1 MAIPAGESHPALK
14 VYSYTAGEESTPV
27 YVGVGTDEGE
37 TVYYAVTKTETAE
50 GSAVYSVGAKLELGG
65 TKWVAAAPDESDTK
79 EYDVPVGFN
88 GEIDTMEFSGSS
100 YRHMALLT
108 TSGDTPEAELPTY
121 TGYEEYWMLVPTGEE
136 ENADT
141 QYFTK
146 PGDTFEP
153 ADLTPQQEEALRYV
167 YVGSGEG
174 VLIVNAAEE
183 GSDGPGADDDR
194 YVTYAVSG
202 GTLSAPTVFW
212 GEADTGLYA
221 TDGEG
226 QETLYA
232 GSTGLTVE
240 RETVTQEQ
248 TGTTTASYG
257 GTEITVAAKTTVDTS
272 ILFTFANLTTGGSE
286 SVQAGADGTATW
298 QAAVPGMYRITATA
312 QATET
317 AASSTSA
324 ALYYYAGSVSEG
336 ATTEYRLVVSKG
348 SAPASSMVYDGSSV
362 ALTLQSRTAAT
373 ANGGT
378 VTSPSGSWQD
388 VEDNVSY
395 TVLNLS
401 GSDGEAAA
409 MEGSAYRPQAAGT
422 YRFTASLGGAQVA
435 TAQLE
440 VTRAEITIA
449 PAWEGMEDETVPA
462 ELDDIQLTASGG
474 FLTADQS
481 LLERA
486 IAVQCDLYGSDGAI
500 RDVGGVYDVTLSY
513 KSDGEGAAAA
523 AELQS
528 KYNIT
533 LASGEITYL
542 SHSAVVNYSA
552 GENGTLQ
559 AQYVENS
566 EYGFVS
572 GASIP
577 VSYGLR
583 FVATPAVGFQFA
595 EWTVT
600 LNGTAVAWEDEAF
613 QGIVTFTETESAAI
627 LRVSSLEA
635 LIQAVQGESEGSGED
650 AAPVLQVQAAF
661 TSQNRT
667 VTFSADESTP
677 NGTVTAQQDG
687 QSLNSGVSVAHGST
701 ATFTATPNEGYVVE
715 SWVVNGRMEQ
725 NPDGTYYT
733 GTTLEREITEDTE
746 VKVTFAAEEQYAV
759 SYEVVDENNQP
770 VSGVAVTVEGLTDGK
785 VTKGGNVAFTAQ
797 PSVGVVIQRWEVKR
811 GEGEWETVSAS
822 ANRYTLYNV
831 QADTNV
837 RIVASG
843 GGSNRYTLTFGV
855 VDDTSSPVTGGT
867 LTATSNGVTLETGT
881 EYPSYTNVD
890 FTFTEA
896 EAYEVVEWKVN
907 TDTVQEGRD
916 RLTYTLE
923 NPSADTTVNV
933 VVREKPSVTVN
944 EVSNGT
950 VDVTYTLD
958 GETVQPS
965 ENGYVYTGTGIS
977 VTLAPATGYVVNA
990 GAMEATYGVDVSY
1003 TDSSG
1008 ATTDNMTYTID
1019 NVQSD
1024 VTIVPVW
1031 EQLAAYT
1038 VGYYVVDTIGNGSG
1052 TNGTLSASVER
1063 KGMDSYENSEFVSG
1077 NTAYD
1082 GSTAAFT
1089 ASPEN
1094 GYIVQEWQV
1103 DGEVQAGNTSNTLT
1117 LSASEL
1123 TADTTVTVQFR
1134 EIGDKVTIS
1143 AGENGEI
1150 TSAIAG
1156 GVDQI
1161 DNMETGFTLDEGA
1174 SVTITAQPET
1184 GYEVASWSVNGERIE
1199 NTQGQNTFTYTSQS
1213 VNTGAAI
1220 SVEFQQVTYAVS
1232 WSAAG
1237 GTVTADGYTGT
1248 SADIRGGTEVS
1259 FTAEPAYG
1267 YELTGWTVNGEP
1279 QNGESDETFTWTVPN
1294 GQVADPAVS
1303 SYQIEALFELVDT
1316 DYTLTYTVAGSG
1328 GTISVPGGENG
1339 SVTVSHGGSI
1349 TFTAAPDQYYHVNE
1363 WMVDGE
1369 PVTEGVSADRTTL
1382 TLTNVTAAHT
1392 IAVSFTGAVRYDVNY
1407 AVEGSGGTVSATAN
1421 GESIASDTTVQVLGG
1436 SKLVFTA
1443 APEEKYM
1450 VARWTVNGEEV
1461 TRGNMA
1467 AYGMTSPYQ
1476 NTLTVENLT
1485 SALTVRV
1492 FFEVYNGYLIPENG
1506 AGYTITDVVRTP
1518 GETYEGATTNEI
1530 RKGGDV
1536 TFTVGLNVEGGYAN
1550 FSKLVINGYDCLEQT
1565 GTAAGCDSVTA
1576 TRNSDGSY
1584 TVTIQNVNGKITTDI
1599 EAHQLVINEGLEDYD
1614 IPDSL
1619 ENLEIDTPEEIQTL
1633 LSTAITGSYDGIT
1646 YMDIALMYWDGG
1658 QWVVVT
1664 EMPEGGVDVVVPYDT
1679 INTEAASNDT
1689 FTVAHMLT
1697 TGENAGQ
1704 VDIIEDV
1711 RKESDGLHFH
1721 VNSLSPFAISWTKY
1735 EAPVNPGGGGTPSE
1749 PEEPTWPFT
1758 DVTEGDDWF
1767 YDAVAYVY
1775 ENGIMAGTDETTF
1788 EPYMELDRAMAAQLF
1803 YNLEGKPTVTGDS
1816 TFTDVTSGHWA
1827 VDAITWAAQND
1838 IVAGIGGG
1846 LYDPDSNVTRE
1857 QFAVMLYKYAR
1868 FKGCDLTATGDLT
1881 QFPDAGSISSWAETA
1896 LSWANGKGL
1905 INGNEDGT
1913 LAPGGTATRAQAA
1926 SILAQFDQS
1935 FANK

>member
-1 MAIPAGESHPALK
+1 M
-14 VYSYTAGEESTPV
+14 
-27 YVGVGTDEGE
+27 
-37 TVYYAVTKTETAE
+37 
-50 GSAVYSVGAKLELGG
+50 
-65 TKWVAAAPDESDTK
+65 
-79 EYDVPVGFN
+79 
-88 GEIDTMEFSGSS
+88 
-100 YRHMALLT
+100 
-108 TSGDTPEAELPTY
+108 
-121 TGYEEYWMLVPTGEE
+121 
-136 ENADT
+136 
-141 QYFTK
+141 
-146 PGDTFEP
+146 
-153 ADLTPQQEEALRYV
+153 
-167 YVGSGEG
+167 
-174 VLIVNAAEE
+174 
-183 GSDGPGADDDR
+183 
-194 YVTYAVSG
+194 
-202 GTLSAPTVFW
+202 
-212 GEADTGLYA
+212 
-221 TDGEG
+221 
-226 QETLYA
+226 
-232 GSTGLTVE
+232 
-240 RETVTQEQ
+240 
-248 TGTTTASYG
+248 
-257 GTEITVAAKTTVDTS
+257 
-272 ILFTFANLTTGGSE
+272 
-286 SVQAGADGTATW
+286 
-298 QAAVPGMYRITATA
+298 
-312 QATET
+312 
-317 AASSTSA
+317 
-324 ALYYYAGSVSEG
+324 
-336 ATTEYRLVVSKG
+336 
-348 SAPASSMVYDGSSV
+348 
-362 ALTLQSRTAAT
+362 
-373 ANGGT
+373 
-378 VTSPSGSWQD
+378 
-388 VEDNVSY
+388 
-395 TVLNLS
+395 
-401 GSDGEAAA
+401 
-409 MEGSAYRPQAAGT
+409 
-422 YRFTASLGGAQVA
+422 
-435 TAQLE
+435 
-440 VTRAEITIA
+440 
-449 PAWEGMEDETVPA
+449 
-462 ELDDIQLTASGG
+462 
-474 FLTADQS
+474 TADQS

-486 IAVQCDLYGSDGAI
+486 IAVQCGLYGSDGAI

-533 LASGEITYL
+533 LESGEITYL

-577 VSYGLR
+577 VGYGLR

-600 LNGTAVAWEDEAF
+600 LNGTAVAWEDEAL

-635 LIQAVQGESEGSGED
+635 LIQAVQGESEASGED

-677 NGTVTAQQDG
+677 NGTVTAQQNG
-687 QSLNSGVSVAHGST
+687 QSLNSGVSVAHGSSV
-701 ATFTATPNEGYVVE
+701 TFTATPNEGYVVE

-725 NPDGTYYT
+725 NPDGTHYT

-797 PSVGVVIQRWEVKR
+797 PSVGVVIQRWEVQR
-811 GEGEWETVSAS
+811 GDGDWETVSAS

-831 QADTNV
+831 QADTNA
-837 RIVASG
+837 RIVTS

-855 VDDTSSPVTGGT
+855 VDVNGTPVAGGGT
-867 LTATSNGVTLETGT
+867 LEAVSNGVALETGT
-881 EYPSYTNVD
+881 EYPAYTNVE

-907 TDTVQEGRD
+907 TDTVQEGRGQ
-916 RLTYTLE
+916 LTYTLE
-923 NPSADTTVNV
+923 SPSADTTVNV

-977 VTLAPATGYVVNA
+977 VTLAPATGYVVDA
-990 GAMEATYGVDVSY
+990 GAMEATYGVDLSH
-1003 TDSSG
+1003 TDGSG

-1024 VTIVPVW
+1024 VTIAPVW

-1038 VGYYVVDTIGNGSG
+1038 VGYYVVDTIGDGSG
-1052 TNGTLSASVER
+1052 THGALSASVER
-1063 KGMDSYENSEFVSG
+1063 KDMDSYENSEFVSG
-1077 NTAYD
+1077 NTVYD
-1082 GSTAAFT
+1082 GSTATFT
-1089 ASPEN
+1089 ASPDN

-1199 NTQGQNTFTYTSQS
+1199 NTQGENTFTYTSQS
-1213 VNTGAAI
+1213 ANTGAAI

-1294 GQVADPAVS
+1294 GQAADPALS

-1349 TFTAAPDQYYHVNE
+1349 TFT
-1363 WMVDGE
+1363 
-1369 PVTEGVSADRTTL
+1369 
-1382 TLTNVTAAHT
+1382 
-1392 IAVSFTGAVRYDVNY
+1392 GAVRYDVNY

-1443 APEEKYM
+1443 VPEEGYM

-1506 AGYTITDVVRTP
+1506 AGYTITGVVRTP
-1518 GETYEGATTNEI
+1518 GETYEGAPTNEI

-1536 TFTVGLNVEGGYAN
+1536 TFTVGLNAEDGYAN

-1584 TVTIQNVNGKITTDI
+1584 TVTIQNVGGNIDADI
-1599 EAHQLVINEGLEDYD
+1599 EAHQLVITDGLENYK

-1619 ENLEIDTPEEIQTL
+1619 KNLGINSPEKIQTL

-1646 YMDIALMYWDGG
+1646 YMDIALMYWDGS

-1664 EMPEGGVDVVVPYDT
+1664 QMPKGGVDVVVPYDT
-1679 INTEAASNDT
+1679 INKEATSNDT

-1697 TGENAGQ
+1697 TGENAGR

-1721 VNSLSPFAISWTKY
+1721 VDSLSPFAISWTKY
-1735 EAPVNPGGGGTPSE
+1735 EAPVTPGGGGGTPSE

-1775 ENGIMAGTDETTF
+1775 ENGIMAGTSETTF
-1788 EPYMELDRAMAAQLF
+1788 EPGMLLDRAMAAQLF
-1803 YNLEGKPTVTGDS
+1803 YNLEGKPAMTGDS
-1816 TFTDVTSGHWA
+1816 TFSDVTSGHWA

-1868 FKGCDLTATGDLT
+1868 FKGYDLTATGDLT

-1896 LSWANGKGL
+1896 LSWANGNGL
-1905 INGNEDGT
+1905 INGHENGT
-1913 LAPGGTATRAQAA
+1913 IDPKGSTIRAQAA